1 MIMVKYIR
9 YNRKKIVKIFC
20 MYIKINIKYM
30 YLFYYYFVIFFKD

>member
-1 MIMVKYIR
+1 MIMVKYR
-9 YNRKKIVKIFC
+9 YNRKKIVKIFG